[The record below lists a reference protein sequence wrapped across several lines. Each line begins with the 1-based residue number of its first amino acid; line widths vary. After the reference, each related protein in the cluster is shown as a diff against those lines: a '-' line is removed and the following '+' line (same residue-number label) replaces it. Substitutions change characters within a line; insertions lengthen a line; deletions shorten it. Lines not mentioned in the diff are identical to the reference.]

1 MSRWNRRAEL
11 GSALVGDDVSQVG
24 MRSGLRTT
32 KRGFGML
39 VVLSLLAAACGG
51 GSEVAENTAST
62 TEPVVASE
70 LDDTPVTEA
79 APTVPSETS
88 PPTTAAVTTAPAT
101 TAASTTEQQTTT
113 EKDPGTVND
122 AEDGLRFDVGHITSI
137 EDIDGVTFIKFDRYQ
152 GYDNNSDLVS
162 GVELQEEYIIGA
174 ITDWPFIN
182 ENPKLRSY
190 PVAPSAQ
197 VLITSQDWLAGQ
209 DEFCG
214 GDSSQI
220 GVPIVFVPT
229 VLETG
234 LSGSV
239 ASLVF
244 DNLGWVTSVRFM
256 LAC

>member
-1 MSRWNRRAEL
+1 
-11 GSALVGDDVSQVG
+11 
-24 MRSGLRTT
+24 
-32 KRGFGML
+32 ML
-39 VVLSLLAAACGG
+39 VVLSLLATACGG
-51 GSEVAENTAST
+51 GSEVAENVTSSI
-62 TEPVVASE
+62 EPVVASE
-70 LDDTPVTEA
+70 LDDSPVVEA
-79 APTVPSETS
+79 TTTAPPETS
-88 PPTTAAVTTAPAT
+88 TTAVATAPPTTAAP
-101 TAASTTEQQTTT
+101 TTEEQATT

-137 EDIDGVTFIKFDRYQ
+137 EDVDGVTFIQFDRYQ
-152 GYDNNSDLVS
+152 GYDDNSVLVS

-190 PVAPSAQ
+190 PVAPSAR

-220 GVPIVFVPT
+220 GIPIAFVPT

-234 LSGSV
+234 LSGIV
-239 ASLVF
+239 TSLVF
-244 DNLGWVTSVRFM
+244 DNLGWVTSIRFM
-256 LAC
+256 LTC